1 MPFIFSSNPTGS
13 KQVYEKSM
21 NFDQE
26 LDVRGLVCPLPLLRT
41 KKSLASMSSGQI
53 LRIVAT
59 DPGTEIDFLVYVEE
73 SGNELLSF
81 LEVNYEFTYYIKKS

>member
-1 MPFIFSSNPTGS
+1 
-13 KQVYEKSM
+13 M
-21 NFDQE
+21 NFDKE

-41 KKSLASMSSGQI
+41 KKFLADMGIGQI

-73 SGNELLSF
+73 SGNKLLSF
-81 LEVNYEFTYYIKKS
+81 SEVNSEFTYYMKKS